1 MLLQTEVKE
10 ILIQEGQNPW
20 REELR
25 ARNNE
30 TKACNTQSRICCTV
44 IFVLSFNCLGLQIF
58 DMKLLD
64 LRGKGI
70 FFNRYKMNNPGD
82 YHNVGKE
89 QQVRVIYLEVAVII
103 KFPNSG
109 PQAAGSG
116 RIQSCLIA

>member
-1 MLLQTEVKE
+1 MH
-10 ILIQEGQNPW
+10 
-20 REELR
+20 
-25 ARNNE
+25 
-30 TKACNTQSRICCTV
+30 TV

-70 FFNRYKMNNPGD
+70 FFNRY
-82 YHNVGKE
+82 HNVGKE

-103 KFPNSG
+103 KFPNNG